1 MNSHP
6 FKRLA
11 KQKVIG
17 IFSLITLHR
26 EKAQMA
32 KSHFKDISLCFSTFH
47 ELKKYLGDP
56 GKGYAWH
63 HIVEQSQIGKRANF
77 APELIHNTNNIVRI
91 PSGHNSIHS
100 KISAFYSSKYNF
112 TNGLTVRDWLASK
125 DYAFQFDFGK
135 KKLEE
140 YGKLIRT
147 DNKWIFKSH

>member
-1 MNSHP
+1 MT
-6 FKRLA
+6 FKSPP
-11 KQKVIG
+11 I
-17 IFSLITLHR
+17 ITP
-26 EKAQMA
+26 E
-32 KSHFKDISLCFSTFH
+32 SDI
-47 ELKKYLGDP
+47 
-56 GKGYAWH
+56 
-63 HIVEQSQIGKRANF
+63 
-77 APELIHNTNNIVRI
+77 IVRI